1 MNRLKTVLSHFLV
14 WLCVPFIVS
23 FFVWIFFRSIFT
35 IENQRIDFLEVFLDR
50 GNVLSNFIIVFI
62 GAFGFYAVYYL
73 IAPYVLHRAKT
84 IKISLGIS
92 ALLLIPSIFLYV
104 LRFFFKE
111 IDQISFFIA
120 YPILVLFSII
130 GALFRVWK
138 YGRIKDM
145 ENAKLER
152 KTLETQLNLLKT
164 QINPHFLFNTINNI
178 DVLIENNPKV
188 ASDYLRKLGD
198 LLRFMLY
205 RVNEEDKIPLTD
217 EIEYL
222 GKYID
227 LQKIRSVNPNFVNFT
242 IEGNPSA
249 ITIAPMIFIVFV
261 ENAFKHVENKKKD
274 KAIEL
279 KMRITPDKLCFT
291 IGNTIKRNI
300 GDKNGK
306 EGGIGLTSVKQRLDL
321 IYQNNYELDIRSDGD
336 YYEAT
341 LQIELP

>member
-1 MNRLKTVLSHFLV
+1 M
-14 WLCVPFIVS
+14 
-23 FFVWIFFRSIFT
+23 
-35 IENQRIDFLEVFLDR
+35 DR
-50 GNVLSNFIIVFI
+50 GNILSNFIIVFI
-62 GAFGFYAVYYL
+62 GAFGFYTAYYL
-73 IAPYVLHRAKT
+73 IAPYVLHKAKSV
-84 IKISLGIS
+84 KIALGIIT
-92 ALLLIPSIFLYV
+92 LLLIPAIFLY
-104 LRFFFKE
+104 LLSFFFQE
-111 IDQISFFIA
+111 IDQISLFIA

-138 YGRIKDM
+138 YGKIKDM
-145 ENAKLER
+145 QNAQLER

-178 DVLIENNPKV
+178 DVLIESDPKV
-188 ASDYLRKLGD
+188 ASKYLRKLGD

-242 IEGNPSA
+242 IEGNPSS
-249 ITIAPMIFIVFV
+249 INIAPMIFIVFV
-261 ENAFKHVENKKKD
+261 ENAFKHVGDKKKD

-279 KMRITPDKLCFT
+279 KLRITPDKLCFT
-291 IGNTIKRNI
+291 SRNTIKKI
-300 GDKNGK
+300 IEDKNGK

-321 IYQNNYELDIRSDGD
+321 IYKDDYELDIRSDGD
-336 YYEAT
+336 YYKVT
-341 LQIELP
+341 LEIELP